1 MRALGTFIR
10 SLGVVDVIPAIVL
23 AVYGA
28 SWIIVHASA
37 RGMAHTVFQGLALA
51 EGVVAILLVRRK
63 ALASLLS
70 VLAVFLVVDL
80 EPLTLPSALFAL
92 ATLVA
97 IGRQRTV
104 VFGIVASVMVL
115 LLMPHIHGDPVTV
128 VDSAWHLAAVVGA
141 VIGGLLLRAR
151 SQLVVARAHQEQGG
165 DA

>member
-1 MRALGTFIR
+1 MRALGSLIR
-10 SLGVVDVIPAIVL
+10 SLGVVDVVPAIVL
-23 AVYGA
+23 AVYGV

-37 RGMAHTVFQGLALA
+37 RSMAHTVFQGLALA

-63 ALASLLS
+63 ALASLLGT
-70 VLAVFLVVDL
+70 LAVFLVVDL

-97 IGRQRTV
+97 IGRPRTV
-104 VFGIVASVMVL
+104 AFGIVVSVTVL
-115 LLMPHIHGDPVTV
+115 LLMPHLHGDPVGGFT
-128 VDSAWHLAAVVGA
+128 SARHLAAVVGA